1 MILCKLLQWK
11 KISADQPGKSLIST
25 FFNSDSNCMR
35 KSRDFPFVRLGKS
48 SSLSNRVATS
58 TLIPYNGFKPLVEHL
73 VYKYR
78 VDKVSPFR
86 FAWYFTL
93 FFRSNQI
100 SPSP

>member
-1 MILCKLLQWK
+1 MILCQLLQWN
-11 KISADQPGKSLIST
+11 KISADQHGKSLIST
-25 FFNSDSNCMR
+25 FQSNCVR
-35 KSRDFPFVRLGKS
+35 KSRDFSFVQLGKS

-58 TLIPYNGFKPLVEHL
+58 TLIPYYGFKPLVEHL
-73 VYKYR
+73 VYTYR
-78 VDKVSPFR
+78 VDEIGPFR